1 MGSTPNPTVPLP
13 FIGFI
18 GHLQSDPKTRRLIR
32 SQVMMGK
39 NRGKVLPGQKRRPKK
54 QSLPAPSEARTPE
67 RASNPPRQ
75 RDPSSPPT
83 WLPATAQIPRDL
95 GQNLALV
102 QTADKLE
109 PATINLLFQFCTLT
123 KRALFSLGGSLQCD
137 QNLVDGSIW
146 VLPLASDAAYS
157 HTLVFASQIY
167 YGWAGGCRG
176 FDYTLSLHYQRV
188 LRLLQLRLSH
198 GSLES
203 KTSYTTMAVVLA
215 LAVIAHLNGDVAVA
229 RDHMLGICEVVRLR
243 GGIVSLR
250 NNPKLLVILMRCDL
264 AMALHNSVQPV
275 FLEDIVAAS
284 SSDWGVDYYQF
295 DVPSED
301 THLPYPYYSI
311 PWSRPDTVFWL

>member
-75 RDPSSPPT
+75 RDPSSSPT

-157 HTLVFASQIY
+157 QSVSANQTTIIGDKLTRYRYHYSTLVFASQIY
-167 YGWAGGCRG
+167 YGWAGGCRD

-215 LAVIAHLNGDVAVA
+215 LAVIAHLNGDVTVA

-243 GGIVSLR
+243 GGVVSLR
-250 NNPKLLVILMRCDL
+250 DNPKLLVILMRCDL

-284 SSDWGVDYYQF
+284 SSDWGGAL
-295 DVPSED
+295 
-301 THLPYPYYSI
+301 LPA
-311 PWSRPDTVFWL
+311 